1 MLRAETL
8 AIRRKVR
15 EHKAGF
21 EVKDDPWEL
30 VEEFL
35 QENERLRLHRAER
48 TERGMGGALMSYTG
62 SDAAERNREAHK
74 RYVERNPEKVR
85 DSHRESRR
93 RSRERKRAEIRRAKA
108 LDGSVRTNYVG
119 KDILHEGPRRPCVV
133 CKVCFGLPW
142 ARRPER
148 RGDGRG
154 DSALAERPP
163 VVGEDG
169 LCLGC
174 GLPYSPEPEPRRD
187 SGVRS
192 SAAMALPWAR
202 E

>member
-1 MLRAETL
+1 M
-8 AIRRKVR
+8 
-15 EHKAGF
+15 
-21 EVKDDPWEL
+21 P
-30 VEEFL
+30 
-35 QENERLRLHRAER
+35 
-48 TERGMGGALMSYTG
+48 YTG
-62 SDAAERNREAHK
+62 EHAAELTRAARQ
-74 RYVERNPEKVR
+74 RYAESHPERVR
-85 DSHRESRR
+85 DSHREARR
-93 RSRERKRAEIRRAKA
+93 RSQERKRSEMRRAKA
-108 LDGSVRTNYVG
+108 LDGSSRTNYVG
-119 KDILHEGPRRPCVV
+119 KDILHEGPRQPNVV

-169 LCLGC
+169 LCRGC
-174 GLPYSPEPEPRRD
+174 GLPYAPEPEPRRD